1 MCKLGVT
8 KILGVPKIPEFKYQI
23 PSTKY
28 NDGDSDDDNDDG
40 DHDYDYDDDDDGA
53 CTVWE
58 EGGWRL
64 GSCSRR
70 LALLGRPRRQF
81 QVIIILHFNYK

>member
-1 MCKLGVT
+1 MCG
-8 KILGVPKIPEFKYQI
+8 KI
-23 PSTKY
+23 
-28 NDGDSDDDNDDG
+28 DGDDDNNKYDADVDVDDIDINDDG
-40 DHDYDYDDDDDGA
+40 NGDDDDHYDYDDDDDRA

-81 QVIIILHFNYK
+81 QVIIILNYNHK